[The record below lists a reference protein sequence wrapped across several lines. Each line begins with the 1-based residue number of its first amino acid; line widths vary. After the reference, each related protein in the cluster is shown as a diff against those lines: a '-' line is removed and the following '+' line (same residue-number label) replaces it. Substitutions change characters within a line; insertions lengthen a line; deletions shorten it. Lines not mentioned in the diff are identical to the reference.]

1 MLEDLDVGH
10 IPMISVWNKVDVCAD
25 PEMVQ
30 KVADK
35 RSNTVCIS
43 AQTGQGLPELMR
55 MVERKVQEGMMPVDV
70 LVPYAQVNVLNIVQE
85 SVLLF
90 RCGVNSF
97 VKDVG
102 IQPTWQE
109 FTASLSQ
116 QAWSTCLCVCYDCVF
131 SGMCWSV
138 GRAFWRDPQDW
149 HCGI

>member
-1 MLEDLDVGH
+1 MGH

-30 KVADK
+30 QVADK

-55 MVERKVQEGMMPVDV
+55 MVERKVQESMMPVDV

-90 RCGVNSF
+90 DCGVKSF

-102 IQPTWQE
+102 IQPTRQE
-109 FTASLSQ
+109 FTESLSQ
-116 QAWSTCLCVCYDCVF
+116 QAWSTCLCVSYDCVF